1 MRYKT
6 ILVHADLS
14 RHAQRRIETAA
25 AICAAHAAHL
35 VGAAMTGIPRAVF
48 PYGYDVR
55 PGSLLAGYVDPLAD
69 SARRALLQF
78 EEIARRHGV
87 SHEARLVCDAVPDA
101 LALLARFADLVVV
114 SQDDPDESLG
124 YLPPAERMPDYVIA
138 QAGRPVLVL
147 PRSVPVGQEQ
157 ADAAPGCPRRVLLCW
172 NGSREASAA
181 MAAAVPLMQRAPH
194 TTLALFTPVFPAA
207 FAGEQELDDA
217 KAFLRRHAVHAE
229 VALRDPQHDT
239 GHAILALAAEL
250 DCDLVVMGCY
260 GHSRFQ
266 ELLLGGASRT
276 VLRDATLPVL
286 LAR

>member
-6 ILVHADLS
+6 VLVHADLS
-14 RHAQRRIETAA
+14 RHAPQRIDAAA
-25 AICAAHAAHL
+25 AICAGQAAHL

-48 PYGYDVR
+48 PDGYDVQL
-55 PGSLLAGYVDPLAD
+55 GTLLASYLDPV
-69 SARRALLQF
+69 ARNANEALRRF
-78 EEIARRHGV
+78 EAIARRHGV

-138 QAGRPVLVL
+138 QAGRPVLVV
-147 PRSVPVGQEQ
+147 PRTAS
-157 ADAAPGCPRRVLLCW
+157 AAPGWPRRVLLCW
-172 NGSREASAA
+172 NGSREASVA

-194 TTLALFTPVFPAA
+194 TTLAVFAPVFPAA
-207 FAGEQELDDA
+207 FAGEQELADA
-217 KAFLRRHAVHAE
+217 TAFLRRHAVRAD
-229 VALRDPQHDT
+229 VTLRDPQHDT
-239 GHAILALAAEL
+239 GRAILALAAEL
-250 DCDLVVMGCY
+250 GCDLVVMGCY

-276 VLRDATLPVL
+276 VLQDAALPVL